1 LRRNLSFLLIS
12 VVFLGILTL
21 YHSLILSDKNFHLI
35 FCDVGQGDGILIKTP
50 SGQDI
55 IVDGGPSDNSM
66 VDCLSRNLPFW
77 DREIDAVYMTHPDA
91 DHLTGLVEVI
101 RTYNVKYFGMSN
113 APKST
118 EVYKELLKVL
128 QSKKI
133 PADLVV
139 RGDKVSTKDGFK
151 LETLWPSVE
160 FSNSKSQ
167 ETNDYSLVQYL
178 SYGKFTAL
186 LTGDVTSVYLN
197 SIMPTLGRID
207 VFKNPHHGS
216 KTGVDEFTFQH
227 TKPKLAVLSVGVKNR
242 YGHPS
247 PEVLQILKENNIP
260 YIDTKSGDVEV
271 VSDGVKWWIR

>member
-1 LRRNLSFLLIS
+1 MRRNLSFLLIS

-118 EVYKELLKVL
+118 EVYKELLRVL
-128 QSKKI
+128 QSKK
-133 PADLVV
+133 
-139 RGDKVSTKDGFK
+139 
-151 LETLWPSVE
+151 
-160 FSNSKSQ
+160 NSC
-167 ETNDYSLVQYL
+167 
-178 SYGKFTAL
+178 
-186 LTGDVTSVYLN
+186 
-197 SIMPTLGRID
+197 
-207 VFKNPHHGS
+207 
-216 KTGVDEFTFQH
+216 
-227 TKPKLAVLSVGVKNR
+227 
-242 YGHPS
+242 
-247 PEVLQILKENNIP
+247 
-260 YIDTKSGDVEV
+260 
-271 VSDGVKWWIR
+271 